1 MIKILFVCLGNIC
14 RSPMAD
20 AVFEQHVTNANL
32 DFDIKIDSAG
42 TGSWHLGEKP
52 DSRAIL
58 MAAKRGYDL
67 SKLRARQVCAQ
78 DFIEFD
84 YILVMDESNYEDL
97 KSLSPVKYQSKLNY
111 FMSFAPHFKQL
122 NIPDPYLDD
131 RFEQVLNMVE
141 AASQGLLDHL
151 CNKA

>member
-20 AVFEQHVTNANL
+20 AVFEQYVTNSNL
-32 DFDIKIDSAG
+32 NIDVIIDSAG

-52 DSRAIL
+52 DNRAIL

-67 SKLRARQVCAQ
+67 SNLRARQVCAQ
-78 DFIEFD
+78 DFVDFD
-84 YILVMDESNYEDL
+84 YILAMDESNYEDL
-97 KSLSPVKYQSKLNY
+97 QALCPTEHQIKLHY
-111 FMSFAPHFKQL
+111 FMSFATHLKLL
-122 NIPDPYLDD
+122 NVPDPYLDN

-141 AASQGLLDHL
+141 EASKGLLDHL
-151 CNKA
+151 YNKV